1 MIKNIR
7 AATKINTRMG
17 TTWKMPTLKIRRSS
31 LLFSRKYGTVNS
43 RIGEIHARAMAILI
57 TLEVINERYLSG

>member
-7 AATKINTRMG
+7 AATKIKTRMG
-17 TTWKMPTLKIRRSS
+17 TTWKIATLKMSRSWLS
-31 LLFSRKYGTVNS
+31 TFRKYGTLNS
-43 RIGEIHARAMAILI
+43 KIGEIHARAMAILI